1 MKSTVHTRK
10 GNFKG
15 ILFILGIT
23 LIIIGIWYSHRL
35 VTTLEE
41 NSTEYIKFRIKVFE
55 AEIND
60 PDSNADVSFL
70 FNEVIQ
76 EGIDFPIIVTDP
88 YLNPTIWKNI
98 SPNLDSLSSKELSK
112 PDSVR
117 LSKELIKIR
126 MENDPIPIK
135 AGDMVIAYYFYG
147 YSPVIYKL
155 QFFPF
160 IAIGSAAI
168 FIFIGYLGFSYIKK
182 SEQQFIWVGMAKET
196 AHQLGTPLSSI
207 AGWLELLKIKPK
219 MYENALLEIDNDLQR
234 LNKIAN
240 RFSKIGSVPELKP
253 HSLLNVINS
262 VVDYFQKRLPNLQKR
277 VTIETDIKND
287 VYIKINPELFEW
299 VLENLIKN
307 AMDAIGDK
315 NGNIKISLKLNS
327 EYRQAYIDIRDNGKG
342 MSSKEKT
349 NIFKPGYSTKKRGWG
364 LGLSLARRIIEEY
377 HGGKL
382 FLKDAKPNNG
392 STFRIILNTEK

>member
-1 MKSTVHTRK
+1 MFSTVYTRK

-15 ILFILGIT
+15 ILFIIGIA
-23 LIIIGIWYSHRL
+23 LIIAGIWYSQRL
-35 VTTLEE
+35 VTALEE
-41 NSTEYIKFRIKVFE
+41 KSTEYIKFRIKVFE

-76 EGIDFPIIVTDP
+76 EGIDFPIIVTDS

-98 SPNLDSLSSKELSK
+98 SPKLDSLSSEKLSK
-112 PDSVR
+112 SDSTR
-117 LSKELIKIR
+117 LNNELTKIR

-207 AGWLELLKIKPK
+207 AGWLELLKIKPQ
-219 MYENALLEIDNDLQR
+219 MYENALLEINNDLKR

-240 RFSKIGSVPELKP
+240 RFSKIGSIPELKP
-253 HSLLNVINS
+253 HSLLEVINS

-277 VTIETDIKND
+277 VIIETEIENDIQ
-287 VYIKINPELFEW
+287 VKINSELFEW

-307 AMDAIGDK
+307 AMDAIGNK
-315 NGNIKISLKLNS
+315 NGSIQISLKLNS
-327 EYRQAYIDIRDNGKG
+327 EYHHAYIDIHDNGKG
-342 MSSKEKT
+342 MSAKEKT

-382 FLKDAKPNNG
+382 FLKDARPNYG
-392 STFRIILNTEK
+392 STFRIILHTEK